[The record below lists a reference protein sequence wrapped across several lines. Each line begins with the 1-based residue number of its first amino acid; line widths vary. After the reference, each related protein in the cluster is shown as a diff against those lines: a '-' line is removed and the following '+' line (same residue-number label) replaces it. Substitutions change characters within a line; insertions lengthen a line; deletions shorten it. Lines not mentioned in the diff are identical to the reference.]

1 MEDLKIEMV
10 SEYSIGKSKKHSDK
24 VGSMSI
30 DHHLIGAEALEE
42 LLDVIKY
49 RVFENDP
56 VKLNVTFTTSNC

>member
-30 DHHLIGAEALEE
+30 DHLIGAEALEE

-49 RVFENDP
+49 RVFEHDP